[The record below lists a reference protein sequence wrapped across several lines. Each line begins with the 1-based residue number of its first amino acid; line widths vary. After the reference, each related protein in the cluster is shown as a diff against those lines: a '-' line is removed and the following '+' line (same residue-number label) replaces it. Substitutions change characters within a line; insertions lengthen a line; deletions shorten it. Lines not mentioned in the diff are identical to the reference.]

1 VILYLNWNNNRI
13 ACFARRSNFAVATSN
28 KQPTTSRTVDMIDLF
43 IIRRTIIAN
52 IRPRWLNVYVLSSPP
67 ADSVLIS
74 QILVSFSQ
82 RVTMTHFT
90 TRAHKIAVRAALTEL
105 RRRRWREVPLPEME
119 MNEDVDTSYRELPD
133 GQAGPE
139 DQVDRNDMLKRV
151 NRIIMEEL
159 TEKQR
164 KALMQ

>member
-1 VILYLNWNNNRI
+1 
-13 ACFARRSNFAVATSN
+13 
-28 KQPTTSRTVDMIDLF
+28 
-43 IIRRTIIAN
+43 
-52 IRPRWLNVYVLSSPP
+52 
-67 ADSVLIS
+67 
-74 QILVSFSQ
+74 
-82 RVTMTHFT
+82 MTHFT